1 MHYDILLTKTAGN
14 GYTARPLLWPEIV
27 GSGDSEAEAIAQ
39 VRKALASALN
49 QSRVVQIELP
59 EADEVDDPWLSFIGM
74 WKDMPEEEWTS
85 FQRSLIAVRE
95 AANQETDPPQNGVVG
110 E

>member
-1 MHYDILLTKTAGN
+1 MQYDILLTKTTSN

-27 GSGDSEAEAIAQ
+27 GSGDSEAAAIAQ

-59 EADEVDDPWLSFIGM
+59 APEEMDDPWLRAAGM
-74 WKDMPEEEWTS
+74 WQDMPEDEWNS
-85 FQRSLIAVRE
+85 FQDELARIRQTANYAVE
-95 AANQETDPPQNGVVG
+95 HSTSNED
-110 E
+110 

>member
-1 MHYDILLTKTAGN
+1 MQYDILLTKTAGN
-14 GYTARPLLWPEIV
+14 GYTARPLLWPEIT

-59 EADEVDDPWLSFIGM
+59 APDDVDDPWLPLIGM
-74 WKDMPEEEWTS
+74 WKDMPDEEWAS
-85 FQRSLIAVRE
+85 FQRSLRDIRE
-95 AANQETDPPQNGVVG
+95 AANHGTDLP
-110 E
+110 